1 MEDAMAEGKFGPGRG
16 FGEGL
21 FTDRGESV
29 RTLVEEVVQALIG
42 TEADEHFGVPW
53 NAKGLPRPNGYRNGL
68 KGRELRTRMGTLKL
82 RLPQARNGSFFPSC
96 LERWQT
102 SEQALAATLGEMVI
116 KGVSTRKVAQLAE
129 EMLGVEVS
137 ASTVSNLLKA
147 IEPKVNAFRERP
159 LGSYRYLLVDAR
171 FDKVRDNHRVTSRAF
186 LWAAGVTPE
195 GQREVLGW
203 LDWSSE
209 TGRAWAELF
218 RQLKGRGLTGVELVV
233 SDAHEGLVRASEE
246 AFPGAMW
253 QQCQTHFMRRALDL
267 ARDVDKG
274 ALCDDLRMILQ
285 ASNRERAEEE
295 KALLEKHWGKK
306 YPKLLGYLEDH
317 FDSVLA
323 VLNVPAG
330 HRKRLRTTNHVERVN
345 QELKRRGRTVRIWPN
360 PASRDRLYG
369 ALLME
374 QHERWVGI
382 TWLKQEGV

>member
-1 MEDAMAEGKFGPGRG
+1 MAEGKFEPGRG

-21 FTDRGESV
+21 FADGGEGV
-29 RTLVEEVVQALIG
+29 RALVEEVVQALIG
-42 TEADEHFGVPW
+42 TEADKHFGVPW

-116 KGVSTRKVAQLAE
+116 KGVSTRKVSQLAE
-129 EMLGVEVS
+129 AMLGVAVS
-137 ASTVSNLLKA
+137 ASTVSNLVKA
-147 IEPKVNAFRERP
+147 IEPKVTAFRERP
-159 LGSYRYLLVDAR
+159 LGTYRYLLVDAR
-171 FDKVRDNHRVTSRAF
+171 FDKVRENHRVMSRAF
-186 LWAAGVTPE
+186 LWAAGVTPD

-218 RQLKGRGLTGVELVV
+218 RMLKERGLTGVELVV
-233 SDAHEGLVRASEE
+233 SDAHEGLVKGIEA
-246 AFPGAMW
+246 AFPGSMW

-267 ARDVDKG
+267 TRETDKT
-274 ALCDDLRMILQ
+274 ALCEDLRMILQ
-285 ASNRERAEEE
+285 ASSRERAEEE

-306 YPKLLGYLEDH
+306 YPKLVAYLEDH

-323 VLNVPAG
+323 VLNLPAG

-382 TWLKQEGV
+382 TWLKQEGA